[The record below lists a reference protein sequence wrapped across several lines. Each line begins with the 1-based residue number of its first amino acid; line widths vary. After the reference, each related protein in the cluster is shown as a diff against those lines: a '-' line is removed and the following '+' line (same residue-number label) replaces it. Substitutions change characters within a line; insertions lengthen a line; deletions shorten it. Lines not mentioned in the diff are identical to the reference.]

1 MPRGKLSYGDSRL
14 KNFDPKVVRR
24 LPCFLP
30 AKPLCA
36 FVNALIDGNDEFDQL
51 MIEITKTK
59 LVDVKIEAKNRP
71 LAMKPDE
78 ILLGVEDAINLM
90 GSGMH
95 RVQESDVFENF
106 YTDLK
111 NVLSHAFRQIATNE
125 TLAKWKQFFFLLG
138 AKDHCVLLVY
148 QPVNKTIVFID
159 PSKFEFE
166 DTSLEGAVIA
176 MASSVCVDEFC
187 QFVTKRYKNA
197 EFRLTWIA
205 QKKKSSCAS
214 FDPKLPENTPKLF
227 KFDSTQKL

>member
-1 MPRGKLSYGDSRL
+1 KVLVWILGKGMAQERLCKRKQSRACVLICVKLAEYHFLHNIMFPKMPRGKLSYGDSRL

-51 MIEITKTK
+51 VIEMTKTK
-59 LVDVKIEAKNRP
+59 LKIEAKNRP
-71 LAMKPDE
+71 LAKGMKPDE

-111 NVLSHAFRQIATNE
+111 NVLSHAFRQ
-125 TLAKWKQFFFLLG
+125 
-138 AKDHCVLLVY
+138 
-148 QPVNKTIVFID
+148 
-159 PSKFEFE
+159 
-166 DTSLEGAVIA
+166 
-176 MASSVCVDEFC
+176 M
-187 QFVTKRYKNA
+187 
-197 EFRLTWIA
+197 
-205 QKKKSSCAS
+205 
-214 FDPKLPENTPKLF
+214 
-227 KFDSTQKL
+227 